1 MAVFNTKYMNAWL
14 ESSGTHCY
22 LLEWL
27 LSGVG
32 ADVVVECRGSGE
44 SSAAIATLEGPVT
57 GMRYHV
63 VA

>member
-1 MAVFNTKYMNAWL
+1 MNAWL
-14 ESSGTHCY
+14 GSSGTHYY

-27 LSGVG
+27 LPGVG
-32 ADVVVECRGSGE
+32 ADVVVECRGSGK

-57 GMRYHV
+57 GMCYNV

>member
-1 MAVFNTKYMNAWL
+1 MNAWL

-27 LSGVG
+27 LPGVG
-32 ADVVVECRGSGE
+32 ADVVVERCGSGE
-44 SSAAIATLEGPVT
+44 SSATVATLEGPVT

-63 VA
+63 IAKL

>member
-1 MAVFNTKYMNAWL
+1 MNAWL
-14 ESSGTHCY
+14 VSSGTHCY

-27 LSGVG
+27 LPGVG
-32 ADVVVECRGSGE
+32 ADVVVERRCSGK

-57 GMRYHV
+57 GMCYHM